1 MKKAIITFT
10 PLILAIITALIYQN
24 KISALF
30 IIIAVIYAF
39 IAQWVSNMDEEFDED
54 YFLTE
59 TKNK

>member
-10 PLILAIITALIYQN
+10 PLALVIITALIYQN
-24 KISALF
+24 KISVIF

-39 IAQWVSNMDEEFDED
+39 VAQWVRSINEEFDED

>member
-1 MKKAIITFT
+1 MRNSIIIFT

-39 IAQWVSNMDEEFDED
+39 IVQWVRSIDEEFEED

-59 TKNK
+59 IENK

>member
-1 MKKAIITFT
+1 MKKSIITFT
-10 PLILAIITALIYQN
+10 PLFLAIITALIYQN

-39 IAQWVSNMDEEFDED
+39 IAQWVMNMGEEFEED